1 MVDLDGVQ
9 RLAAAALLHHGMR
22 QRIPPPIMLMKRKG
36 SSRHT
41 SHPARR
47 GARKV
52 VNPCSEV

>member
-1 MVDLDGVQ
+1 VVNLDRVQ

-22 QRIPPPIMLMKRKG
+22 QRVPPRVSMNLKG
-36 SSRHT
+36 RGRCT
-41 SHPARR
+41 SYPTRR